1 MRVFENVLGE
11 QVKCIWD
18 RVHFWVSLWASVA
31 SELKELSFSVL
42 SFWKAAVFGNSG
54 IVLLGLS

>member
-1 MRVFENVLGE
+1 MRVFENVLRE

-18 RVHFWVSLWASVA
+18 RVHFWVSLWVSVA

-42 SFWKAAVFGNSG
+42 SFWKQLFLVTL
-54 IVLLGLS
+54 VLCY